1 MKKANIYKVSVKD
14 KSAKEGK
21 IQITCVATSLSEAV
35 TTIVPYVWNPDTQK
49 SEYIKYKESDI
60 IEIKLVEAEVNVQ
73 DYIPDYKK
81 EEE

>member
-35 TTIVPYVWNPDTQK
+35 TTVAPTFWNPDTK
-49 SEYIKYKESDI
+49 KTEYIKYKESDI
-60 IEIKLVEAEVNVQ
+60 IEIKLIEAGVNVQ